1 MPEIYFMF
9 YLGEA
14 HTMVSF
20 ETLKTES
27 HIMYLQCVFSKG
39 ECYGMTFHVL
49 YVLL

>member
-20 ETLKTES
+20 ETLKQKVTLC
-27 HIMYLQCVFSKG
+27 IYNVFFQR
-39 ECYGMTFHVL
+39 ENVME
-49 YVLL
+49 